1 MRQLILLFITVI
13 TISSCAVYS
22 FSGKS
27 IPPDVKNA
35 QLLLFEDNTGRYD
48 LSLPETLN
56 EKIIK
61 NIADY
66 NFFELEN
73 SSNSDS
79 RIYGSVKSYTEKISS
94 QSRSEIADQM
104 EIIVS
109 VELNFFNNRSDEFI
123 VKNLTISET
132 EYYQAAEGDAGRNEA
147 IKKLTDRLSES
158 IVLGL
163 SSNW

>member
-1 MRQLILLFITVI
+1 MKPLFITI
-13 TISSCAVYS
+13 IFIIFLNSCGIYT

-48 LSLPETLN
+48 LNLPETLN

-61 NIADY
+61 NIVDY
-66 NFFELEN
+66 NFFDLEN
-73 SSNSDS
+73 SSDADS
-79 RIYGSVKSYTEKISS
+79 RIYGSVRSYTEKITS
-94 QSRSEIADQM
+94 QSRSENADQM

-123 VKNLTISET
+123 VKNLTITEK
-132 EYYQAAEGDAGRNEA
+132 EYYQSSQGDSGRDEA
-147 IKKLTDRLSES
+147 LKKLTDRLSEN